1 MKTFFMKSLQPSWN
15 SDEYLNR
22 EISNAISFKGQLVVG
37 DLDGY
42 IHIIDPLNG
51 STTGREKISRKPIKT
66 IISRSNNFYVIDEGF
81 NIFSLSI

>member
-1 MKTFFMKSLQPSWN
+1 MKSLQPSWN

-51 STTGREKISRKPIKT
+51 STTGREKFLENLLKRLLAG
-66 IISRSNNFYVIDEGF
+66 VITF
-81 NIFSLSI
+81 M